1 MSKMQIIITPN
12 PNTKDVKIEL
22 EAATATAEGVA
33 YITALSELIRKQFS
47 SNDDIARVIA
57 RAITCRL
64 YIVGAQGINKHTICE
79 DEDEDENIVYE
90 YDEDEDN
97 E

>member
-1 MSKMQIIITPN
+1 MQIIITPN

-22 EAATATAEGVA
+22 KAATATAEGVV
-33 YITALSELIRKQFS
+33 YITALAELIRKQFS
-47 SNDDIARVIA
+47 SNDDIARAIA
-57 RAITCRL
+57 RSPS
-64 YIVGAQGINKHTICE
+64 IVGDHGINEHTICE
-79 DEDEDENIVYE
+79 DDEDENIVYE

>member
-1 MSKMQIIITPN
+1 MQIIITPN

-22 EAATATAEGVA
+22 KAATATAEGVV
-33 YITALSELIRKQFS
+33 YIIALAELIRKQFS
-47 SNDDIARVIA
+47 SNDDIARAIA
-57 RAITCRL
+57 RSRS
-64 YIVGAQGINKHTICE
+64 IVGDHGINEHTIYE
-79 DEDEDENIVYE
+79 DEDEDEDTVYE

>member
-1 MSKMQIIITPN
+1 MQIIITPN

-22 EAATATAEGVA
+22 KAATATAEGVV
-33 YITALSELIRKQFS
+33 YITALAELIRKQYS
-47 SNDDIARVIA
+47 SNDDIARAIA
-57 RAITCRL
+57 RSL
-64 YIVGAQGINKHTICE
+64 SIVGDHGINEHTICE
-79 DEDEDENIVYE
+79 DEDEDIVYE